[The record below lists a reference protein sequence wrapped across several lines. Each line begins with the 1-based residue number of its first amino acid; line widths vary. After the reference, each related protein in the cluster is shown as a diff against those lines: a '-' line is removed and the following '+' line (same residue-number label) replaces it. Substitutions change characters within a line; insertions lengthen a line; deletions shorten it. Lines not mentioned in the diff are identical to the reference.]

1 VFQKVDAYAGDPILS
16 LMERF
21 KTDPRD
27 NKINLSI
34 GLYYDAQGTIP
45 QLQAITAAENRL
57 NGQPHGASLYLPME
71 GLSGYRS
78 AIAPLLFG
86 ADNAALAAG
95 RIATIQTLG
104 GSGVGRI
111 SMDMICIDLGPNA
124 QEKPGDSVVM
134 WGDDLPVERIAEI
147 TNVSAYE
154 LVTRLTSRVTME
166 YLD

>member
-1 VFQKVDAYAGDPILS
+1 MDWVRPGIILYGISPLEHHPWGQELGFQPVMTLRSQLIAVRPHKKGEPVGYGGIWHAEQDTRLGVIAMGYGD
-16 LMERF
+16 
-21 KTDPRD
+21 
-27 NKINLSI
+27 
-34 GLYYDAQGTIP
+34 
-45 QLQAITAAENRL
+45 
-57 NGQPHGASLYLPME
+57 
-71 GLSGYRS
+71 GYPRS
-78 AIAPLLFG
+78 APSG
-86 ADNAALAAG
+86 TPVWVNG
-95 RIATIQTLG
+95 REVPI
-104 GSGVGRI
+104 VGRI